1 MGCGGG
7 GTRRVAASNLLLSF
21 SLLDLYCEVHEED
34 DSEGC
39 GGEEGERVDAREEEG
54 RQGWDHVAHGVGQV
68 RSVLLFNTR
77 GCAVSKQKQ
86 KLEHFPANLHIQC
99 TRVTFSNR
107 QENGGCMK
115 IFQTKCS
122 ETKKSARN

>member
-1 MGCGGG
+1 MTGAKKERLNFFPPERGLSRSHFSVSPRALQKEEGKFP
-7 GTRRVAASNLLLSF
+7 RRRNSKVGLWRRRDKKSLLLPF

-34 DSEGC
+34 DGEGC

-77 GCAVSKQKQ
+77 GCAVSK
-86 KLEHFPANLHIQC
+86 L
-99 TRVTFSNR
+99 
-107 QENGGCMK
+107 
-115 IFQTKCS
+115 
-122 ETKKSARN
+122 